1 MTIEKT
7 TDDDLLII
15 DDEPTLEP
23 EGERKTAP
31 VKRQD
36 EISPDAVESL
46 KAQLASLQAE
56 RDAERRERDVERQRR
71 EAAEADA
78 RKLSEAATKASRTA
92 EYTHYQLVESH
103 ISAAKARADDL
114 KRQIRAAHETGDYDR
129 ATDLQMEAAKVAT
142 RLLQYEDTKADIEQ
156 DARRKQREAEQ
167 IKAEPVKPQQP
178 QSTGDAFEDRI
189 ANLSETSK
197 AWLRQH
203 KECVTDDVR
212 NAEVVAADARAKR
225 EGLKP
230 DTPEYFAFIEEKLG
244 YRQAQPQQQAADD
257 DGEEIEEGVIVSD
270 PKPVRPAAVTAA
282 PVSRGSQ
289 GVNGK
294 ATSIRLTRAEA
305 EMAEALGMS
314 PKEYYINKQ
323 KADQEGRYR
332 NN

>member
-1 MTIEKT
+1 MN
-7 TDDDLLII
+7 DDVLII
-15 DDEPTLEP
+15 DDDLSLEP
-23 EGERKTAP
+23 EGERKAAP
-31 VKRQD
+31 AKRQD

-46 KAQLASLQAE
+46 KAQLATLAAE
-56 RDAERRERDVERQRR
+56 RDAERREREAERQRR
-71 EAAEADA
+71 EAVEADA
-78 RKLSEAATKASRTA
+78 RKLSDAAAKASRAA
-92 EYTHYQLVESH
+92 EYNHYQLVESH
-103 ISAAKARADDL
+103 ISAAKSRTEDL
-114 KRQIRAAHETGDYDR
+114 KRQIKAANEVGDYDR

-142 RLLQYEDTKADIEQ
+142 RLLQYEDTKADIEA
-156 DARRKQREAEQ
+156 DARRRQREAEQ
-167 IKAEPVKPQQP
+167 QPKTVEREQPKP

-203 KECVTDDVR
+203 KECVTDEVR

-244 YRQAQPQQQAADD
+244 YRQPQAVED

-270 PKPVRPAAVTAA
+270 PKPVRPAVTAA

-294 ATSIRLTRAEA
+294 PTSIRLSRAEA
-305 EMAEALGMS
+305 EMAEALGMT

>member
-1 MTIEKT
+1 MSDE
-7 TDDDLLII
+7 LEII
-15 DDEPTLEP
+15 DDELVLDP
-23 EGERKTAP
+23 EGERKAAP
-31 VKRQD
+31 AKRQD

-56 RDAERRERDVERQRR
+56 RDAERRERDAERQRR

-78 RKLSEAATKASRTA
+78 RKLSEAATKAARTA

-103 ISAAKARADDL
+103 INAAKSRADDL

-156 DARRKQREAEQ
+156 DARRKKHEAEQ
-167 IKAEPVKPQQP
+167 VKAAEPVK

-189 ANLSETSK
+189 SGLSETSK

-230 DTPEYFAFIEEKLG
+230 DTPEYFAYIEEKLG

-257 DGEEIEEGVIVSD
+257 DGDEIEDVIVSE
-270 PKPVRPAAVTAA
+270 PKPVRPAVTAA

-294 ATSIRLTRAEA
+294 ATTIRLTRAEA
-305 EMAEALGMS
+305 EMAEALGMT
-314 PKEYYINKQ
+314 PKEYYINKS

>member
-1 MTIEKT
+1 MTVNNDELEII
-7 TDDDLLII
+7 DDDLV
-15 DDEPTLEP
+15 LEP
-23 EGERKTAP
+23 EGERKAAP
-31 VKRQD
+31 AKRQD

-56 RDAERRERDVERQRR
+56 RDAERRERDAERQRR

-78 RKLSEAATKASRTA
+78 RKLSEAATKARRTA

-142 RLLQYEDTKADIEQ
+142 RLLQYEDTKADIEL
-156 DARRKQREAEQ
+156 DAKRKQREEQ
-167 IKAEPVKPQQP
+167 VKAAEPVKQQP

-189 ANLSETSK
+189 ASLSETSK

-244 YRQAQPQQQAADD
+244 YRQAQPQQQAADE
-257 DGEEIEEGVIVSD
+257 DGEEIEDVIVSD
-270 PKPVRPAAVTAA
+270 PKPVRPAVTAA

-305 EMAEALGMS
+305 EMAEALGMT
-314 PKEYYINKQ
+314 PKEYYINKT

>member
-1 MTIEKT
+1 MSDELEII
-7 TDDDLLII
+7 DDDLV
-15 DDEPTLEP
+15 LEP
-23 EGERKTAP
+23 EGERKAAP
-31 VKRQD
+31 AKRQD

-56 RDAERRERDVERQRR
+56 RDAERRERDTERQRR

-78 RKLSEAATKASRTA
+78 RKLSEAATKANRTA

-103 ISAAKARADDL
+103 ISAAKARANDL

-142 RLLQYEDTKADIEQ
+142 RLLQYEDTKADIEL
-156 DARRKQREAEQ
+156 DAKRKQREEQ
-167 IKAEPVKPQQP
+167 VKAAEPVKQRP

-189 ANLSETSK
+189 SGLSETSK

-244 YRQAQPQQQAADD
+244 YRQAQQQQQQAADD

-270 PKPVRPAAVTAA
+270 PKPVRPAVTAA

-294 ATSIRLTRAEA
+294 ATTIRLTRAEA
-305 EMAEALGMS
+305 EMAEALGMT
-314 PKEYYINKQ
+314 PKEYYINKS